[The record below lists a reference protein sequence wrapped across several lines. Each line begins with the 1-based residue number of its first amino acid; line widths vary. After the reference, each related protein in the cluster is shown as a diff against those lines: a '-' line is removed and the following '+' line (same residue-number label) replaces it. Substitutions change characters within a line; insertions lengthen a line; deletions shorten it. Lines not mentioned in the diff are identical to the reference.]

1 MLQPSL
7 PACCVV
13 LQILSGCVS
22 KHEKQRAGEE
32 LCAQALQA
40 PTYLLPFLAAHDK
53 HAAMSG
59 LP

>member
-13 LQILSGCVS
+13 LQIFSGCVS
-22 KHEKQRAGEE
+22 KHAKHRPGDE

-40 PTYLLPFLAAHDK
+40 PTYLLPFLAEQDR